1 MNTVFDPLRLSTV
14 SLDVA
19 VAQRGTPQDIAQ
31 RQRTRLALLMEATLR
46 GSRLYQRLWP
56 AGTTAQTPLQQLPVV
71 TRALFDCPG
80 SHTPHI
86 RKYTAL

>member
-46 GSRLYQRLWP
+46 GSRLHQR
-56 AGTTAQTPLQQLPVV
+56 
-71 TRALFDCPG
+71 R
-80 SHTPHI
+80 
-86 RKYTAL
+86 